1 MIQKFSVWAKIFRDW
16 LQNPV
21 SVLVLVGTISFGA
34 VLIDGTLFRLW
45 SLARDR
51 DQLEERLVSL
61 KQSITDKEMKLTQ
74 SNRPEFIE
82 RQAREKLD
90 FVRDGDLVFI
100 FSNNDSG
107 SDSGAAAN
115 GSLPQNAAR

>member
-21 SVLVLVGTISFGA
+21 SVLVLVGTVSFGA

-82 RQAREKLD
+82 RQARENLD

-100 FSNNDSG
+100 FSNNDG
-107 SDSGAAAN
+107 DSNSAAN

>member
-1 MIQKFSVWAKIFRDW
+1 MIQRFSILAKVFRDW
-16 LQNPV
+16 LQNPISVLIIVGTV
-21 SVLVLVGTISFGA
+21 SVGA
-34 VLIDGTLFRLW
+34 VTLDGTLFRLW

-51 DQLEERLVSL
+51 DQLEERIVSL
-61 KQSITDKEMKLTQ
+61 KQSIADKEQRVTQ

-82 RQAREKLD
+82 RQARENLD

-100 FSNNDSG
+100 FSNNDVESG
-107 SDSGAAAN
+107 PVPN

>member
-1 MIQKFSVWAKIFRDW
+1 MLSRFSVYVRAFREW
-16 LQNPV
+16 LQSPL
-21 SVLVLVGTISFGA
+21 SVLLVAGALSFGA

-51 DQLEERLVSL
+51 DQLENRIVDL
-61 KQSITDKEMKLTQ
+61 KHSITDKEKRVAQ

-82 RQAREKLD
+82 RQARESLD
-90 FVRDGDLVFI
+90 LVRDGDLVFI
-100 FSNNDSG
+100 FSNSE
-107 SDSGAAAN
+107 SD

>member
-1 MIQKFSVWAKIFRDW
+1 MIQKLSVWAKVFRDW
-16 LQNPV
+16 LQSPV
-21 SVLVLVGTISFGA
+21 SVLVIVGMIAFGA
-34 VLIDGTLFRLW
+34 VLLDGTLFRLW

-51 DQLEERLVSL
+51 DQLVERLVSL
-61 KQSITDKEMKLTQ
+61 KQSISDKEKRLAE

-82 RQAREKLD
+82 RQARENLD

-100 FSNNDSG
+100 FSNNDAETAPFS
-107 SDSGAAAN
+107 N

>member
-1 MIQKFSVWAKIFRDW
+1 MIKNFAVWAKIFRDW

-21 SVLVLVGTISFGA
+21 SVLVIVGTISFGA
-34 VLIDGTLFRLW
+34 VLVDGTLFRLW

-51 DQLEERLVSL
+51 DQLTDRLVSL
-61 KQSITDKEMKLTQ
+61 KKSIADKEKRFTE

-82 RQAREKLD
+82 RQARESLD

-100 FSNNDSG
+100 FSNSDT
-107 SDSGAAAN
+107 DSGAVAD

>member
-1 MIQKFSVWAKIFRDW
+1 MIRKFAQVSNAFRDG
-16 LQNPV
+16 LQNPLN
-21 SVLVLVGTISFGA
+21 VLLIVGTISFSA

-51 DQLEERLVSL
+51 DQLTERMESL
-61 KQSITDKEMKLTQ
+61 KLSILDKEKRLKE

-82 RQAREKLD
+82 RQARENLD

-100 FSNNDSG
+100 FSNNDAES
-107 SDSGAAAN
+107 SALAN